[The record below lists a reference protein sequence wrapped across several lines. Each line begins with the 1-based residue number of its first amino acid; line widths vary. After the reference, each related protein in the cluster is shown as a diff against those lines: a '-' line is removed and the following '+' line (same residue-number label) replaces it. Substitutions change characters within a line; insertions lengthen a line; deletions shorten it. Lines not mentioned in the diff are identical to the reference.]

1 MHCVAVQV
9 IKMQAGTPETA
20 PDVMQKA
27 PPQREREPLI
37 SLILYRMFK
46 WSMVLPVFYFY
57 FKGRVYRPQTFLDK
71 NPCIVVANHASDVD
85 PPFVGATYGRPV
97 AFMAKEELFR
107 IPGLGEFISL
117 YGAYPVRR
125 GAVDRKALRMAT
137 ERLQQGWA
145 VGLFLD
151 GTRTNDGR
159 IQDPKL
165 GAALLAAK
173 AQIPLVPVSVWGT
186 DQIAQP
192 DSAWPRR
199 VPVTIRI
206 GEPIAPPPS
215 TDRADLEATTAICV
229 EAIHALHDLG
239 R

>member
-1 MHCVAVQV
+1 
-9 IKMQAGTPETA
+9 MQTGTPEGTSEA
-20 PDVMQKA
+20 PVQNV
-27 PPQREREPLI
+27 PVQREREPFI
-37 SLILYRMFK
+37 SLLLYRLFK

-57 FKGRVYRPQTFLDK
+57 FRGRVHRPQQFLEK
-71 NPCIVVANHASDVD
+71 GPIIVVGNHASDVD
-85 PPFVGATYGRPV
+85 PPFVGATFGRPV
-97 AFMAKEELFR
+97 AFMAKEELFK

-151 GTRTNDGR
+151 GTRTDNGR

-173 AQIPLVPVSVWGT
+173 AQIPIVPVSIWGT
-186 DQIAQP
+186 DKISKP
-192 DSAWPRR
+192 GSPWPQF

-206 GEPIAPPPS
+206 GEPIAPPTS
-215 TDRADLEATTAICV
+215 TDRAALEAVTAICV
-229 EAIHALHDLG
+229 EAVHALHDLG